1 MLVEHLLLNLENK
14 EDLEDLILQQE
25 DDITPWNYEVTNE
38 NQDAASNH
46 EKNKI
51 KENIT
56 PWNYE
61 VTDENL
67 YATSNPANNKIPT

>member
-38 NQDAASNH
+38 NQDAASNLSYFP
-46 EKNKI
+46 NSTA
-51 KENIT
+51 N
-56 PWNYE
+56 
-61 VTDENL
+61 VTQSL
-67 YATSNPANNKIPT
+67 CYM